1 MAGMKKLSAAVA
13 VAVILS
19 GCNSGAAGASG
30 GSAAAEGGAAAGGGA
45 PAGPP
50 VKQNIVDPS
59 FNNMPAFTVTIPAGW
74 HFQGTLQQGTGQC
87 VPTPFPVFRV
97 TSPDGLSAFE
107 REPTIGWKS
116 GTGPFAA
123 VTAPPG
129 GQTDCVALKA
139 SLRAQDFLKYLAP
152 SLGLTYVSDVAE
164 PAAENQ
170 QAQAGLV
177 AAEAAI
183 APKYAAE
190 HLTPPKNTRE
200 MARAR
205 VSFQNG
211 SFAMLGELRVQLDCS
226 ESVYAGIKQLMP
238 GMPSRPASD
247 VTVCQASTRF
257 YYAPSAQLTSV
268 LALLDT
274 PGMGAVGSQAW
285 QQAWVARYQQQAN
298 QAESKNIAATN
309 AAMAA
314 SHQMFEQSMAAQAQ
328 EHQQFMATLQR
339 GTDLSMGQAQA
350 GLNAQSTASSDW
362 VNYALDQQ
370 TVMDPNTGQISTVSS
385 ASSYTWM
392 DGSGK
397 TYQTS
402 DSSANPNGVMPGTWT
417 KQQVVHGNGTPK

>member
-1 MAGMKKLSAAVA
+1 
-13 VAVILS
+13 
-19 GCNSGAAGASG
+19 
-30 GSAAAEGGAAAGGGA
+30 
-45 PAGPP
+45 
-50 VKQNIVDPS
+50 
-59 FNNMPAFTVTIPAGW
+59 
-74 HFQGTLQQGTGQC
+74 
-87 VPTPFPVFRV
+87 
-97 TSPDGLSAFE
+97 
-107 REPTIGWKS
+107 
-116 GTGPFAA
+116 
-123 VTAPPG
+123 
-129 GQTDCVALKA
+129 
-139 SLRAQDFLKYLAP
+139 
-152 SLGLTYVSDVAE
+152 
-164 PAAENQ
+164 
-170 QAQAGLV
+170 
-177 AAEAAI
+177 
-183 APKYAAE
+183 
-190 HLTPPKNTRE
+190 
-200 MARAR
+200 
-205 VSFQNG
+205 
-211 SFAMLGELRVQLDCS
+211 
-226 ESVYAGIKQLMP
+226 
-238 GMPSRPASD
+238 
-247 VTVCQASTRF
+247 
-257 YYAPSAQLTSV
+257 
-268 LALLDT
+268 
-274 PGMGAVGSQAW
+274 MGAVGSQAW